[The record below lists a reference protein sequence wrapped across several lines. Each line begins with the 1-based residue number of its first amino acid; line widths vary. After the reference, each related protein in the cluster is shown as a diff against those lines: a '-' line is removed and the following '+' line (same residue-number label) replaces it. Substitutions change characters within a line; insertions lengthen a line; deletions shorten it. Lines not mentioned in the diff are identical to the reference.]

1 MIILCLVYAVCLLW
15 TDDVDEQ
22 LSEAETPKSKKKK
35 KAKKSRESRSSKR
48 QKVLREVSRT
58 PLQSI
63 YNVVRMH

>member
-35 KAKKSRESRSSKR
+35 KAKKVIQCIQSSNW
-48 QKVLREVSRT
+48 LISFILTLET
-58 PLQSI
+58 LI
-63 YNVVRMH
+63 FT